1 MSSNLL
7 TGPSGDFWSKHGNL
21 PNQMISRR
29 LSRRQEGCNHFKF
42 SSWLHQSPPKSTWQ
56 ETVTF
61 HFRFSLE
68 RPIDECSTRVV
79 ERDIYQW
86 QTLPPPWS
94 SPKVC
99 QGLISTTICQAP
111 WSNQQKFVLAIKF
124 QISKHYWQTKYLPFL
139 SLIFWGYSQNS
150 NFILVVSF

>member
-1 MSSNLL
+1 MEIFQTKWFQEDFQEDKKAATILSLVPGFIKARQSQLDRKPLL
-7 TGPSGDFWSKHGNL
+7 SISGFLWKGL
-21 PNQMISRR
+21 Y
-29 LSRRQEGCNHFKF
+29 
-42 SSWLHQSPPKSTWQ
+42 
-56 ETVTF
+56 
-61 HFRFSLE
+61 
-68 RPIDECSTRVV
+68 IDECSTRVV

-111 WSNQQKFVLAIKF
+111 NQQKFVLAIKF
-124 QISKHYWQTKYLPFL
+124 QISKRYWQTKYLPFL